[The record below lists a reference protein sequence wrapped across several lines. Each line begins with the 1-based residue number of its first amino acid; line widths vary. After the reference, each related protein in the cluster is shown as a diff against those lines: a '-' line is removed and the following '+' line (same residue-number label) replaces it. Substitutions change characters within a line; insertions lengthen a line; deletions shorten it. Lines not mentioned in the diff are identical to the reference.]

1 MNATNPYAGLTQQQ
15 LAQYLLNMISPYTG
29 YNLLPSTKTKTLNTF
44 IKDYTEQQ
52 LPTFKEVYNPYIQ
65 MYSDPT
71 NPMSETMLDAFGRVE
86 QGFVPEEIIADLNA
100 QGISLSPSQEAHL
113 EGYASAVAKR
123 DESIA
128 ERAFDQGGVATD
140 YGLSQEP
147 FILDPE
153 LVAAL
158 FTRQKTGLTDK
169 QAMQQ
174 AADVAMEKYLQSA
187 TVPLDRARTLAAAEL
202 RRKRIEKGED
212 IAEAQSFEET
222 SMFYPEGRTSRPETA
237 SKVIP
242 ASEKRADQTAI
253 NREAM
258 KIYSQ
263 SLKDAEAG
271 VGGNYAALSA
281 ARAQQRMVDTQA
293 KFEQDLAKK
302 IIEQLIGAGTPLEAA
317 VKQARDY
324 LARR

>member
-1 MNATNPYAGLTQQQ
+1 MVATNPYAGLTPQQ
-15 LAQYLLNMISPYTG
+15 LMEYLLGIVSPYTG

-44 IKDYTEQQ
+44 IEDYTKEQ
-52 LPTFKEVYNPYIQ
+52 LPTFKEVYNPYLE

-71 NPMSETMLDAFGRVE
+71 NPMSETMLDAFSRVE
-86 QGFVPEEIIADLNA
+86 QGFVPEEVINDLNA

-123 DESIA
+123 DESVA
-128 ERAFDQGGVATD
+128 ERAFDQSGVATD

-147 FILDPE
+147 FVLDPE

-187 TVPLDRARTLAAAEL
+187 IVPLDRARKLAAADL
-202 RRKRIEKGED
+202 RRKQIEKGGD

-222 SMFYPEGRTSRPETA
+222 SMFYPEGRTSRPQSV
-237 SKVIP
+237 SKVVP
-242 ASEKRADQTAI
+242 ASEKKADQTAI

-271 VGGNYAALSA
+271 TAGNYGALSA
-281 ARAQQRMVDTQA
+281 ARTQQRMVDTQS

-317 VKQARDY
+317 IKQAQDY